1 MQNIV
6 VSSYSHFE
14 RDLKRWIRG
23 KVSIIT
29 TLITP
34 TALLVFVGLTLPA
47 GFTDNYFEFVAPGM
61 LVMTVLFSS
70 LQGGIYLSFDKLL
83 GYMNKFL
90 ALPSPRESI
99 LFGKVLFIVSRSL
112 IQATIIFALELLLG
126 AYVGTGI
133 AGFVLIY
140 AALFAFSCLIG
151 SMAVTIAI
159 LTSDYD
165 TYSSINSLI
174 SMPMFFA
181 STALMPFSAMPQWL
195 KTIAIV
201 NPVSYIIDA
210 IRALFFGDL
219 QAGLTGTAV
228 IAAMA
233 AIMVLI
239 SVIIFRRATIN

>member
-1 MQNIV
+1 MQNIA

-14 RDLKRWIRG
+14 RDLKRWLRG

-34 TALLVFVGLTLPA
+34 TVLLIFVGLTLPT

-99 LFGKVLFIVSRSL
+99 MFGKVLFIVTRSL
-112 IQATIIFALELLLG
+112 IQASIIFVLELLLG

-133 AGFVLIY
+133 IGVALIY
-140 AALFAFSCLIG
+140 VALFAFSCLIG
-151 SMAVTIAI
+151 SLAVTIAI
-159 LTSDYD
+159 LTPDYD
-165 TYSSINSLI
+165 TYSSINSLV

-181 STALMPFSAMPQWL
+181 STALMPFDRMPEWL
-195 KTIAIV
+195 RIIASL
-201 NPVSYIIDA
+201 NPVSYVIDA

-219 QAGLTGTAV
+219 QTGLTGTAI
-228 IAAMA
+228 IALMA
-233 AIMVLI
+233 LVMVTI
-239 SVIIFRRATIN
+239 SVIVFRKATVG